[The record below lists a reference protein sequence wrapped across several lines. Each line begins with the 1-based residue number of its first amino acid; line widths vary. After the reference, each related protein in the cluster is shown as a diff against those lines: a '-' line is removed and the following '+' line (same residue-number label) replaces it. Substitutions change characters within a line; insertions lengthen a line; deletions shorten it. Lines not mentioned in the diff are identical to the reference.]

1 MSSIIAVIETYE
13 EGMEA
18 KRQKNYLRAA
28 RLFRMCSYYYEEGE
42 LPVFFE
48 KVKRYGEDAMSQFEK
63 CNSMLTKKGQR
74 MLKKEERNFKKKKWT
89 EFVAF
94 DAAKIQQEYNT
105 PSPNKSQKSWWK
117 RWLQ

>member
-1 MSSIIAVIETYE
+1 MSSIGAVIETYE

-42 LPVFFE
+42 LPEFSE
-48 KVKRYGEDAMSQFEK
+48 KVKRYGENSMWQFEK
-63 CNSMLTKKGQR
+63 CNSMLTKKSQR
-74 MLKKEERNFKKKKWT
+74 MLKKEERMFKSKNWT

-94 DAAKIQQEYNT
+94 DAEKTRQEHNT

-117 RWLQ
+117 RWF